1 MADLKQQKSADRMHD
16 KYLQVAQRVAVYPA
30 NLAELEG
37 DVFTVPTG
45 HNRRS
50 QNRLDSLLVE

>member
-1 MADLKQQKSADRMHD
+1 MADLKQQESADRMHD

-30 NLAELEG
+30 NLAELE
-37 DVFTVPTG
+37 DDMFTVPTG
-45 HNRRS
+45 HNHKS